1 MTPAKLT
8 QFKDGRHCL
17 SFYLDGKR
25 RRETFFNLREA
36 QRRKSEVER
45 LKGKGLQVG
54 VKEEVAVDESAQ
66 YAINQL
72 TAKGITKPLSTV
84 VDEYV
89 AAHEAL
95 GSSGSIVEA
104 CKAYASN
111 QDKIVPITIPILVA
125 DYGRYLMGQKVS
137 QDHLDKTIKI
147 YLKRFAADL
156 PGTVSEITLKDLQN
170 WRATFT
176 TGPRT
181 INNYCNAVKAL
192 FNYAQDHNH
201 LRKDRKTEA
210 SRLKDIEEPSTE
222 ANPFSIEELAILLTG
237 VDEKSLPY
245 VVLGAFAGIRT
256 AEQKRLRWDKHVR
269 WDTGYFDLTGN
280 VTKKKL
286 RRLVPILPAAAA
298 WLAPYKN
305 HKGLILEEVHPERHP
320 TEILKEHQLGWRH
333 NGLRDAFGSNR
344 AAILKNLNQVAMEMG
359 NSPDMVIESYREVVT
374 EEQAL
379 KFWNLTP
386 TEAKMISKVFEKKNQ

>member
-1 MTPAKLT
+1 MATPKLT
-8 QFKDGRHCL
+8 QFKDGRYCL
-17 SFYLDGKR
+17 AFYLDGKR
-25 RRETFFNLREA
+25 RRETFSKLREA
-36 QRRKSEVER
+36 QRRINEIER
-45 LKGKGLQVG
+45 LKGKGVRVA
-54 VKEEVAVDESAQ
+54 VKAEVAVDESSR
-66 YAINQL
+66 YAVNQL
-72 TAKGITKPLSTV
+72 MSKGINKPLSTV

-104 CKAYASN
+104 CKAFASN
-111 QDKIVPITIPILVA
+111 QDKIIPITTSDLVD
-125 DYGRYLMGQKVS
+125 DYERYLKGQQVS
-137 QDHLDKTIKI
+137 PDPLEKTIKI
-147 YLKRFAADL
+147 YLRRFAADV
-156 PGTVSEITLKDLQN
+156 PGKVSEISLKRLQD

-201 LRKDRKTEA
+201 LRKDRKNEA
-210 SRLKDIEEPSTE
+210 HRLKNIEEPSTE
-222 ANPFSIEELAILLTG
+222 ANPFSIEEMAILLTG
-237 VDEKSLPY
+237 VPEKSLPY

-256 AEQKRLRWDKHVR
+256 AEQKRLHWEKHIR

-298 WLAPYKN
+298 WLSDFKKS
-305 HKGLILEEVHPERHP
+305 KGPILQDLHPERPP
-320 TEILKEHQLGWRH
+320 TEVLKKHNLNWRH

-344 AAILKNLNQVAMEMG
+344 AAMVKNLNQVAMEMG
-359 NSPDMVIESYREVVT
+359 NSPDMVIESYREIVT
-374 EEQAL
+374 EEQAK

-386 TEAKMISKVFEKKNQ
+386 NEAKKLIKSLENKK

>member
-1 MTPAKLT
+1 VPKAKLT
-8 QFKDGRHCL
+8 QFKDGRYCIA
-17 SFYLDGKR
+17 FYLDGKR
-25 RRETFFNLREA
+25 CRETFSKLREA
-36 QRRKSEVER
+36 QRRINEIER
-45 LKGKGLQVG
+45 LKGKGVRIAL
-54 VKEEVAVDESAQ
+54 KAEVAVDESAQ
-66 YAINQL
+66 YAVNLL
-72 TAKGITKPLSTV
+72 TAKGITKPLSIV

-95 GSSGSIVEA
+95 GASGSIVQA

-111 QDKIVPITIPILVA
+111 QDKIVPITTSNLVD
-125 DYGRYLMGQKVS
+125 DYERYLKGQKVS
-137 QDHLDKTIKI
+137 QDHLDKTVKI

-156 PGTVSEITLKDLQN
+156 PGAVSEITLKDLQN

-210 SRLKDIEEPSTE
+210 SSLKDIEEPSTE
-222 ANPFSIEELAILLTG
+222 ANPFSIEEMAILLTG

-320 TEILKEHQLGWRH
+320 TEILTEHQLGWRH

-374 EEQAL
+374 EEHAL

-386 TEAKMISKVFEKKNQ
+386 DEAKKIVKALKNKGQ

>member
-1 MTPAKLT
+1 MAVPKLT
-8 QFKDGRHCL
+8 QFKDGRYCL

-25 RRETFFNLREA
+25 HRETFSKLREA
-36 QRRKSEVER
+36 QNRINEVER
-45 LKGKGLQVG
+45 LKGKGLRVA
-54 VKEEVAVDESAQ
+54 VKEKVAVDDSVK

-72 TAKGITKPLSTV
+72 IAKGITKPLSTV

-89 AAHEAL
+89 ASHEAL

-111 QDKIVPITIPILVA
+111 QDRIVPITTSDLVG
-125 DYGRYLMGQKVS
+125 DYERYLKGQKVS

-147 YLKRFAADL
+147 YLKRFAADM
-156 PGTVSEITLKDLQN
+156 PGSVSEITLKDLQA
-170 WRATFT
+170 WRSTFT

-210 SRLKDIEEPSTE
+210 SRLKNIEEPSTE
-222 ANPFSIEELAILLTG
+222 ANPFSIGEMAILLTG

-286 RRLVPILPAAAA
+286 RHLVPILPAAAA

-305 HKGLILEEVHPERHP
+305 RKGLILEEVHPERHP
-320 TEILKEHQLGWRH
+320 TEILKEHHLGWRH

-374 EEQAL
+374 EEQAQ
-379 KFWNLTP
+379 KFWNLNP
-386 TEAKMISKVFEKKNQ
+386 DEAKRLSNSLISKG

>member
-1 MTPAKLT
+1 MADSKLT
-8 QFKDGRHCL
+8 HFKDGRYCL
-17 SFYLDGKR
+17 AFYLDGKR
-25 RRETFFNLREA
+25 RRETFSKLREA
-36 QRRKSEVER
+36 QRRINEVDR
-45 LKGKGLQVG
+45 LKGKGLRVA
-54 VKEEVAVDESAQ
+54 VKEKVAVDESSK

-72 TAKGITKPLSTV
+72 IAKGITKPLSAI

-95 GSSGSIVEA
+95 GSKGSIVEA

-111 QDKIVPITIPILVA
+111 QDKIVPVTTFDLVK
-125 DYGRYLMGQKVS
+125 DYERYLTGQKVS

-156 PGTVSEITLKDLQN
+156 PGIVSEIILKDLQD

-181 INNYCNAVKAL
+181 NNNYCNAVKAL

-201 LRKDRKTEA
+201 LRKDCKTEA
-210 SRLKDIEEPSTE
+210 SKLKDIEEPSTE
-222 ANPFSIEELAILLTG
+222 ANPFSIEEIALLLTHAN
-237 VDEKSLPY
+237 EHSLPY
-245 VVLGAFAGIRT
+245 LVLGAFAGIRT
-256 AEQKRLRWDKHVR
+256 AEQKRLFWDKHVR

-286 RRLVPILPAAAA
+286 RRLVPILPVAAG
-298 WLAPYKN
+298 WLTNYKN
-305 HKGLILEEVHPERHP
+305 RKGPILDGMHPERHP
-320 TEILKEHQLGWRH
+320 TEILKKHHLVWRH

-374 EEQAL
+374 EEQA
-379 KFWNLTP
+379 
-386 TEAKMISKVFEKKNQ
+386 KVFWSLNSVQAAKLKKKLTGEN